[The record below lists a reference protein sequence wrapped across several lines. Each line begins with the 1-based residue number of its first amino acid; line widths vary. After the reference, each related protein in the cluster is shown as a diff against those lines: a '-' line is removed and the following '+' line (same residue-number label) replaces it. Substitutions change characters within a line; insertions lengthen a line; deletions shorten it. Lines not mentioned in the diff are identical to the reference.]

1 MKTHAPKK
9 LTFWISLILAVLGV
23 VGNFIHLGVISSWSW
38 ILVVAAYV
46 LLLLGVLLR
55 GL

>member
-23 VGNFIHLGVISSWSW
+23 AGKFVPLGAISDWSW